1 MLSMLIFD
9 RNSQERK
16 LLIGYS
22 RDAVAY
28 CSDDYLEIRETQSR
42 EEINYYIINQELMDA
57 AFLDVCDT
65 DGIEASKQIREAYH
79 LSDLLLIADASVSP
93 MEYMTPDICAASLL
107 LRPFSTEQ
115 GKKVIE
121 QFFRAFYR
129 KQNSDQTGKKM
140 LIKNRDG
147 NIGIPYSQI
156 YYIEVRGKKIFIR
169 LKEKEYSKYD
179 SMEHVMEELPD
190 QFIRCH
196 RSYTVNK
203 EYIVGIRL
211 SNNLIMLEDD
221 IIVPLS
227 RRYKADMKAY
237 MKEVRE
243 KGRREN

>member
-1 MLSMLIFD
+1 MTFD
-9 RNSQERK
+9 QK
-16 LLIGYS
+16 F
-22 RDAVAY
+22 
-28 CSDDYLEIRETQSR
+28 
-42 EEINYYIINQELMDA
+42 
-57 AFLDVCDT
+57 AF
-65 DGIEASKQIREAYH
+65 S
-79 LSDLLLIADASVSP
+79 
-93 MEYMTPDICAASLL
+93 
-107 LRPFSTEQ
+107 
-115 GKKVIE
+115 
-121 QFFRAFYR
+121 
-129 KQNSDQTGKKM
+129 
-140 LIKNRDG
+140 
-147 NIGIPYSQI
+147 PYSQI